1 MIGKVRT
8 FRLHVLAVSQGR
20 TGDRFIILN
29 CLTEY
34 RIKFEENFPIIFF
47 SPRW

>member
-1 MIGKVRT
+1 MIGKVRK

-29 CLTEY
+29 GLTEY
-34 RIKFEENFPIIFF
+34 RIKFEENFPIICFT
-47 SPRW
+47 PRW